1 MIHRQA
7 KSSGS
12 PTPAAPQAFP
22 SWMLLRA
29 AAWTP
34 SGITTSPGFT
44 VKLENLPEA
53 PISWLLLSLN
63 RQHGTGNG
71 LWKLQCLLRSRRH
84 RMGQC

>member
-22 SWMLLRA
+22 SQMLLCA

-34 SGITTSPGFT
+34 SEITISPGFT
-44 VKLENLPEA
+44 VELEHLPEA
-53 PISWLLLSLN
+53 PISRVLLSLSW
-63 RQHGTGNG
+63 QHGAGNG
-71 LWKLQCLLRSRRH
+71 LWKLQCLLQSWRH
-84 RMGQC
+84 RRGWR